1 MSNDSVTTGAHRGG
15 MQHAAGTIGFEQ
27 RLTHAPSPAFR
38 RLCLAEQCLRQRRDA
53 LAGMIVIDHPLP
65 VQRLPGPWMAHRPEH
80 VSVIRRFLVPGV
92 RHIAQPRQRAFPT
105 GKDRLDHGG
114 EFVRHRVL
122 SQFRWLSQI
131 HRSQACP
138 ATVVDRHGGRRGHLE
153 RIAWLHPQR
162 DPVATD
168 GQHRPPI
175 SFPIKGFFQPTLD
188 LGRLCLPLN
197 GCVPR
202 PTDRS
207 LPAISSCPRSRRARD
222 EGMQHDVLRGAPRRR
237 STAPRPRSR
246 PVGPA
251 QQPQRPFQGKPGRF
265 TPLALPIPIAETPE
279 HDLAESAWKHSGWL
293 SGG

>member
-1 MSNDSVTTGAHRGG
+1 
-15 MQHAAGTIGFEQ
+15 
-27 RLTHAPSPAFR
+27 
-38 RLCLAEQCLRQRRDA
+38 
-53 LAGMIVIDHPLP
+53 
-65 VQRLPGPWMAHRPEH
+65 MAHRPEH

-138 ATVVDRHGGRRGHLE
+138 ATVVDRNGGRRGHLE

-188 LGRLCLPLN
+188 LGRLCRAPN
-197 GCVPR
+197 GCMR
-202 PTDRS
+202 WPTDRS
-207 LPAISSCPRSRRARD
+207 LPAISSRPRSRRARD
-222 EGMQHDVLRGAPRRR
+222 EDAAARRLACARVGEVPPTAEVKAGVRRPATPTSVPRETR
-237 STAPRPRSR
+237 SVHPPRAANPDSRNARARSYR
-246 PVGPA
+246 N
-251 QQPQRPFQGKPGRF
+251 
-265 TPLALPIPIAETPE
+265 
-279 HDLAESAWKHSGWL
+279 AWKHSGWL